1 MIKHCILKE
10 QKECFY
16 LNEYNKYEFI
26 NILSEYYNIV
36 SINFEDENEYIMIRH
51 SVSKTDSTLITTVYS
66 YYNWYLKKCDINGVV
81 WKKYSKK
88 DFFEIYQVID

>member
-10 QKECFY
+10 QQECFY

-36 SINFEDENEYIMIRH
+36 SINFEDENEYMRIRH
-51 SVSKTDSTLITTVYS
+51 SVSKTDPVLITSVFY
-66 YYNWYLKKCDINGVV
+66 YYNWY
-81 WKKYSKK
+81 
-88 DFFEIYQVID
+88 